1 MHEKQIILSKLSN
14 TSLFLIHSYSR
25 ISNEKIIDEKKNE
38 EKKIFVHIINIL
50 ILNSNIY
57 KKN

>member
-25 ISNEKIIDEKKNE
+25 ISNEKIIDEKNE